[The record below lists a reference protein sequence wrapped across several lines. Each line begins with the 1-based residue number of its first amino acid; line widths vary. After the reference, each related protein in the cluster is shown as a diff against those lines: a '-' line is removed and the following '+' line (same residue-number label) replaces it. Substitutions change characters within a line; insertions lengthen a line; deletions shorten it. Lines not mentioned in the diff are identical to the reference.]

1 MDGALEEER
10 GMELLCDKP
19 LQRIR
24 KLGASIRKRAVDV
37 LVADDFTA
45 DLETLGEEVGV
56 VIWTCRFRASL
67 LLLRGFGH
75 CVIVLCCVVLYCSL
89 GFGFDEG

>member
-1 MDGALEEER
+1 
-10 GMELLCDKP
+10 MELLCDKP

-56 VIWTCRFRASL
+56 VIWTCRFRASF